1 MKQMELQ
8 KGQTM
13 DEFVKYLSRKGKSN
27 FSKATDEEMKQLEE
41 WGKGKLP
48 KEFLYVYQ
56 NMMPT
61 GVLTIKDIRI
71 YGMER
76 IKAENFDYV
85 PGANIYPLGL
95 FTFASAMDGDAFC
108 IDLNDETG
116 SVYQCSHS
124 LLSDE
129 NEIRVYGFGRTKNL
143 EFTYENVIGCS
154 MKIAD
159 NYREFTEVLRKRRSI
174 SYDVESYAADMY
186 I

>member
-1 MKQMELQ
+1 MGLQ

-27 FSKATDEEMKQLEE
+27 FAKATDEEIKQLEE

-48 KEFLYVYQ
+48 KEFLYV
-56 NMMPT
+56 
-61 GVLTIKDIRI
+61 
-71 YGMER
+71 
-76 IKAENFDYV
+76 
-85 PGANIYPLGL
+85 
-95 FTFASAMDGDAFC
+95 
-108 IDLNDETG
+108 ETG

-124 LLSDE
+124 LLSNE
-129 NEIRVYGFGRTKNL
+129 NEINVYGFGRTKTL

-174 SYDVESYAADMY
+174 FYDVESYAADMY